1 MKWFDKLFRRPPKD
15 YKFASTLN
23 GWLPL
28 YTQFGTNIY
37 LSDAVQQAVSCIVNE
52 IKKLNPTHVR
62 YKSDDPTPIR
72 HSTVQDV
79 LSDPNPLMTTSE
91 FLEKIT
97 WLLMLNYN
105 AFIVE
110 VVRYGKRSGLVLFSV
125 VARHRVQIVAYNFHC
140 RADLF

>member
-37 LSDAVQQAVSCIVNE
+37 LSDAVQQAVACIVNE

-62 YKSDDPTPIR
+62 YKGDDP
-72 HSTVQDV
+72 
-79 LSDPNPLMTTSE
+79 
-91 FLEKIT
+91 K
-97 WLLMLNYN
+97 
-105 AFIVE
+105 
-110 VVRYGKRSGLVLFSV
+110 LFHLY
-125 VARHRVQIVAYNFHC
+125 RF
-140 RADLF
+140 